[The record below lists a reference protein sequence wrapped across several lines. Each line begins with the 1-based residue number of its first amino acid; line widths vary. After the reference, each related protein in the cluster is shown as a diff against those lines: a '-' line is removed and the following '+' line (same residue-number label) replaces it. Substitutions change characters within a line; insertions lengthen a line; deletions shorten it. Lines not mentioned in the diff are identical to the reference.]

1 MEVERL
7 KGCSATSRK
16 GAMFKLTLNFLPTGN
31 DGVLF
36 TSGSFLLLS
45 QDIIENVKNMSI
57 RFQCFVAWGLY
68 CLFRGQIYCY

>member
-1 MEVERL
+1 
-7 KGCSATSRK
+7 
-16 GAMFKLTLNFLPTGN
+16 MFKLTLNSLPTGN

-57 RFQCFVAWGLY
+57 RFQCFSSMGII
-68 CLFRGQIYCY
+68 LFV

>member
-1 MEVERL
+1 MVGISFRMGEDR
-7 KGCSATSRK
+7 SAISRK
-16 GAMFKLTLNFLPTGN
+16 GAIFKLTLNSLPTGN

-57 RFQCFVAWGLY
+57 RFQCFSSMGII
-68 CLFRGQIYCY
+68 LFV

>member
-16 GAMFKLTLNFLPTGN
+16 GAIFKLTLNSLPTGN

-45 QDIIENVKNMSI
+45 QDIIENVKNMSL
-57 RFQCFVAWGLY
+57 VAWGLY